1 MENKDRKVERREA
14 KRKSVREKRQQLD
27 VLNRTVQ
34 QKIDRAILTELLI
47 LELAPN
53 T

>member
-27 VLNRTVQ
+27 VLNGNRE
-34 QKIDRAILTELLI
+34 LTELF
-47 LELAPN
+47 
-53 T
+53 